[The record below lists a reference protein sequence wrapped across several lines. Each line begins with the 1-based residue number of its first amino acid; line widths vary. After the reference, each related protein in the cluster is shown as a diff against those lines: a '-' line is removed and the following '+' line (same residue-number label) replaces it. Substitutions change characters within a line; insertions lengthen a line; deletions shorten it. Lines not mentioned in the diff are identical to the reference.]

1 MWRKLHSIAWFFWSL
16 KHILSKWFNV
26 KVMQLVESAEK
37 PRLSVS
43 SALVCSF
50 WSALVLNGLH
60 FLSQKCRDASQA
72 ANSKI
77 YALKD
82 LTKTFAQI
90 VGVFFCILWRISSFL
105 HYRTHLSKRTDR
117 NQAPQLYRE
126 LFFGTLYIWSFEGL
140 LEGKIL
146 NRCRIFCI
154 FNAWSQT
161 TLSCS

>member
-1 MWRKLHSIAWFFWSL
+1 MWLKLHSIAWFFWSL

-90 VGVFFCILWRISSFL
+90 VGVFFAFSEEFPHSFITEHTCL
-105 HYRTHLSKRTDR
+105 NELIATKLLNYIR
-117 NQAPQLYRE
+117 N
-126 LFFGTLYIWSFEGL
+126 FFGTLYIWSFEGL
-140 LEGKIL
+140 LEGEIL
-146 NRCRIFCI
+146 NRWRIFCS
-154 FNAWSQT
+154 FSAWSQT

>member
-1 MWRKLHSIAWFFWSL
+1 
-16 KHILSKWFNV
+16 
-26 KVMQLVESAEK
+26 MQLVESAEK

-90 VGVFFCILWRISSFL
+90 VGVFCILWRISSFL
-105 HYRTHLSKRTDR
+105 HYRTHLSKPTDR
-117 NQAPQLYRE
+117 NQAPINYIRN
-126 LFFGTLYIWSFEGL
+126 FFGTLYIWSFEGL
-140 LEGKIL
+140 LEGEIL
-146 NRCRIFCI
+146 NRCRIFCS

>member
-1 MWRKLHSIAWFFWSL
+1 MWWKLHSIAWFFWSL

-77 YALKD
+77 YALKI

-90 VGVFFCILWRISSFL
+90 VGVFFAFSEEFPHSFITEHTCL
-105 HYRTHLSKRTDR
+105 NELIATKLLNYIR
-117 NQAPQLYRE
+117 N
-126 LFFGTLYIWSFEGL
+126 FFWDTLYLVIWGL
-140 LEGKIL
+140 VGRGNPKPMQNIL
-146 NRCRIFCI
+146 
-154 FNAWSQT
+154 
-161 TLSCS
+161 

>member
-1 MWRKLHSIAWFFWSL
+1 MKCLGLTRSSDNSLIFHKSRSVWWKLHSIAWFFWSL

-90 VGVFFCILWRISSFL
+90 VGVFLHSLKNFL
-105 HYRTHLSKRTDR
+105 IPSLQNT
-117 NQAPQLYRE
+117 PV
-126 LFFGTLYIWSFEGL
+126 
-140 LEGKIL
+140 
-146 NRCRIFCI
+146 
-154 FNAWSQT
+154 
-161 TLSCS
+161 

>member
-1 MWRKLHSIAWFFWSL
+1 M
-16 KHILSKWFNV
+16 SKWFNV

-77 YALKD
+77 YALKI

-90 VGVFFCILWRISSFL
+90 VGVFFTFSKEFL
-105 HYRTHLSKRTDR
+105 HSFIPEHTCL
-117 NQAPQLYRE
+117 NQLIATKLLNYIRS
-126 LFFGTLYIWSFEGL
+126 FFGTLYIWSFEGL
-140 LEGKIL
+140 LEGEIL
-146 NRCRIFCI
+146 NRCRISCS
-154 FNAWSQT
+154 FNAWSQKKF
-161 TLSCS
+161 SCIFRMTVRQTAKNNMIS